1 MPKDDVKETVGT
13 TESDKATISSSESKD
28 KLEKI
33 DADSL
38 VKPYIDRIT
47 KEQAQ
52 KNDYKAK
59 YKDAMKEIEQLK
71 SDKGK
76 SAKEITEE
84 DERTKEIETLKKQNA
99 DLNAQIKR
107 SNDIKEVNGIFK
119 KADLNID
126 EDVLNMVVNEDA
138 TLTVSNAKAIIN
150 LVNKARE
157 EGKNS
162 ILKGKTPTSS
172 GNKIKAPQ
180 DDLKRALGL

>member
-1 MPKDDVKETVGT
+1 M
-13 TESDKATISSSESKD
+13 
-28 KLEKI
+28 
-33 DADSL
+33 
-38 VKPYIDRIT
+38 
-47 KEQAQ
+47 
-52 KNDYKAK
+52 
-59 YKDAMKEIEQLK
+59 
-71 SDKGK
+71 
-76 SAKEITEE
+76 
-84 DERTKEIETLKKQNA
+84 
-99 DLNAQIKR
+99 DL
-107 SNDIKEVNGIFK
+107 EVNGIFK

-172 GNKIKAPQ
+172 GSKIKAPQ